1 MKKRIVLIDDD
12 KTTNHLNK
20 FTIERSNVAN
30 EVIIFDSPLGA
41 LDYFK
46 NRSDE
51 EKGSLILLDINMP
64 IMDGW
69 EFLKHYISLNGN
81 ATADK
86 VVMLT
91 SSIDPRD
98 QELAKESEFVSDIKF
113 KPLSL
118 KTINDLVKTYLK

>member
-69 EFLKHYISLNGN
+69 EFLKHYISLNGYT
-81 ATADK
+81 TADK